1 MSMAAA
7 SFRLRLYIALGAP
20 NSVAAEANLRGILQ
34 RLGELN
40 AEIEIVDVLKDPI
53 RALDDRILVSPT
65 LVRLSPEPG
74 VVLIGNLSDADIVEK
89 MLKRPA

>member
-1 MSMAAA
+1 
-7 SFRLRLYIALGAP
+7 
-20 NSVAAEANLRGILQ
+20 VAAEANLRGILQ